1 MFHLKNNENFNL
13 EIAEKI
19 FEEQIFEY
27 CNFTWTVDDW
37 DGLISII
44 EDKIIN
50 MQEEKKKLINDV
62 LDDGYN
68 SANILKSLSSE
79 ELKSLF
85 I

>member
-1 MFHLKNNENFNL
+1 MPAGGVSRPDPGNAGTNKYGNGGPF
-13 EIAEKI
+13 
-19 FEEQIFEY
+19 
-27 CNFTWTVDDW
+27 
-37 DGLISII
+37 
-44 EDKIIN
+44 